1 MITFTYTARNNKTN
15 ELVKAE
21 VQAENEQA
29 AAKLLISRGLFPI
42 KVEELN
48 KKGFEITIGT
58 GVRSKDRLIFT
69 RQLSTLINAGL
80 PLTQSLRT
88 VRDQLSNKKLQTI
101 VDSIVTAVEGGS
113 TLHDA
118 FAKHPKIF
126 NQIYISLVAA
136 GEASGT
142 LDKALDR
149 IATQQE
155 KDAAIVSKIRGAM
168 IYPAI
173 VLLVVLGVLVFMLTT
188 VLPQIGGLF
197 KDLKKTLPL
206 QTRLLLALSSFTTTY
221 WYVVLLFLIGLA
233 FGVRTYIRTVDGRAH
248 LDQLKL
254 KMPLF
259 GKLFHKTYMARFC
272 RTVGTL
278 VGTGVPMLEALSISQ
293 QAISNVHIAD
303 SIGTAIGK
311 VRGGK
316 SLSSSLEGDSNFM
329 ILVPQMIKIGE
340 ESGALDEM
348 MGRAAVFYENE
359 VDEEVKN
366 LSTTIEPVLMVVLGL
381 IVAGVILTVLLPV
394 YGLVG
399 GGLQ

>member
-1 MITFTYTARNNKTN
+1 
-15 ELVKAE
+15 
-21 VQAENEQA
+21 
-29 AAKLLISRGLFPI
+29 
-42 KVEELN
+42 
-48 KKGFEITIGT
+48 
-58 GVRSKDRLIFT
+58 
-69 RQLSTLINAGL
+69 
-80 PLTQSLRT
+80 
-88 VRDQLSNKKLQTI
+88 
-101 VDSIVTAVEGGS
+101 
-113 TLHDA
+113 
-118 FAKHPKIF
+118 
-126 NQIYISLVAA
+126 VAA